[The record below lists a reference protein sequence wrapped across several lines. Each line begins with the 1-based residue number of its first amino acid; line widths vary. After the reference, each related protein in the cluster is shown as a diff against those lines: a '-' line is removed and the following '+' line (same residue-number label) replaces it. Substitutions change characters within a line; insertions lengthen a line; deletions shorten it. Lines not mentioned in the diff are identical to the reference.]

1 MSMHFLS
8 FMRAREGRDPKA
20 FQEWYLGDFAPR
32 LGRDHPKLQ
41 RHLVNVCGAGP
52 IELRTVHDSDDPRA
66 RYEVVDEMWFD
77 SPDDFRRALLGPGAR
92 ELAESIDVMNCYRVS
107 DTTVLDRRREA
118 PPRVEG
124 FKLLRELLFFE
135 DLPDAAAKRL
145 WAHHGKLAVQVHVGM
160 TNYLQHW
167 VEEVLTPGTPRV
179 RGISQLFFPSYGE
192 LAQRYYESPQAR
204 AQVLHDT
211 GHFIERRLPRVY
223 AHEHVLK

>member
-77 SPDDFRRALLGPGAR
+77 SPDDFRRALLGPAAR

-107 DTTVLDRRREA
+107 DTAGRRVQAAAGASVLRGPAGRGGKATLGPPRQAGSAGACRHDKLPATLGGGGADAWNAQGPWHLATVLPELRRA
-118 PPRVEG
+118 CAA
-124 FKLLRELLFFE
+124 LL
-135 DLPDAAAKRL
+135 
-145 WAHHGKLAVQVHVGM
+145 
-160 TNYLQHW
+160 
-167 VEEVLTPGTPRV
+167 
-179 RGISQLFFPSYGE
+179 
-192 LAQRYYESPQAR
+192 
-204 AQVLHDT
+204 
-211 GHFIERRLPRVY
+211 
-223 AHEHVLK
+223 